1 MSPREILN
9 IQERPTLSSYS
20 LHLAVFETRHASL
33 LSKRG
38 IPFQCVRFGNI
49 CHRRRSTKSKTGERR
64 DGKMEKMEEASGS
77 LPFK

>member
-49 CHRRRSTKSKTGERR
+49 CHRRRSTKSKTGKPK
-64 DGKMEKMEEASGS
+64 GWMEKMEEASGS

>member
-49 CHRRRSTKSKTGERR
+49 CHRRRSTKSKTGKPE
-64 DGKMEKMEEASGS
+64 GWMEKMEEASGS